1 MPPLRRSMSFTGFNP
16 MHIRTS
22 PSRLAQALIACAL
35 LAPLTAFA
43 QAWPA
48 KPIRF
53 IVVAPGGSSLDAI
66 ARPLGDKLK
75 DLLGQPV
82 VVENRPAAAGTQG
95 TDAVAKA
102 APDGYTMGLSYNGPL
117 AFAPYLYSK
126 LPYDPLKDLAPVIT
140 TTSQPNLLAAATG
153 VPAATIR
160 ELVPYLKARPGQLN
174 YASVGNGSSSH
185 LTMELFKSLTSTY
198 VVHVP
203 YNGGPPAMISV
214 AAGDTQLLFTVPTV
228 IMPQVRAGKM
238 KAIAVTS
245 RQRYALLPEVPT
257 VAESGVKELAG
268 FESVAWNGVLVPAA
282 TPREI
287 ILRLN
292 SAINTAF
299 ADPQVR
305 QHLTAAGLEP
315 AGGTPEAFGKLIADE
330 AKKWAPII
338 KRTGAKLD

>member
-1 MPPLRRSMSFTGFNP
+1 MRHTLSAALAALLLCAAS
-16 MHIRTS
+16 
-22 PSRLAQALIACAL
+22 AQAQ
-35 LAPLTAFA
+35 T
-43 QAWPA
+43 WPA
-48 KPIRF
+48 RPIRF

-66 ARPLGDKLK
+66 ARPLSDKLK
-75 DLLGQPV
+75 DLLGQPI

-117 AFAPYLYSK
+117 AFAPFLYSK
-126 LPYDPLKDLAPVIT
+126 LPYDPLKDLAPVII
-140 TTSQPNLLAAATG
+140 TTSQPNLLAAAANLPVNSVKEM
-153 VPAATIR
+153 VPF
-160 ELVPYLKARPGQLN
+160 LKTRPGQLN

-185 LTMELFKSLTSTY
+185 LTMELFKSLTGTF

-245 RQRYALLPEVPT
+245 RKRYALLPEVPT
-257 VAESGVKELAG
+257 VAESGVRELAD
-268 FESVAWNGVLVPAA
+268 FEAIAWNGVLVPAA

-287 ILRLN
+287 VLRLN
-292 SAINTAF
+292 SAINQAF

-305 QHLTAAGLEP
+305 QHLAAAGLEP